1 MRMGQAKPLKLS
13 IHLGVCTKFVE
24 AIGNLIEPIPSESL
38 SEEQEENADS
48 NAAPSAMAKGWHRAL
63 RA

>member
-1 MRMGQAKPLKLS
+1 LKLG